1 MRVPY
6 SASCFPTTFEN
17 EIRISIF
24 AFCHSEEML
33 KLQLW
38 SLGLANE
45 LGGGGLLSGKRKA
58 F

>member
-1 MRVPY
+1 MRIPY

-45 LGGGGLLSGKRKA
+45 LGGGGGG